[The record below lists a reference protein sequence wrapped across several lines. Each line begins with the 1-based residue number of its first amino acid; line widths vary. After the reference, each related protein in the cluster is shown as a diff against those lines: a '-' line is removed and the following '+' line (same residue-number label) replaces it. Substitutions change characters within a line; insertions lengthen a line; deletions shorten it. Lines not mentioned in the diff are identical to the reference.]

1 MSNVQFLAKRRRG
14 GLPEGTKQLPLP
26 CTRHAWHLE
35 LDVWPDLRDKG
46 RRALHP
52 VMNNRVSTN
61 PFKEAIRAG
70 RPQIG
75 LWSSLCSNLAAEV
88 IAGAGFDWVLL
99 DTEHAPN
106 ELPMVFSQ
114 LQALV
119 GGTAAPVVRPAWN
132 DLVLLKRLLDV
143 GTQNLLIPYVQTAE
157 EARAAVAATRY
168 PPGGVR
174 GVAVLHRANR
184 YGRVKDYLQRIGEE
198 ICLLVQIETRVALQS
213 LEAIAAVDGV
223 DGLFIGPSDLAAALG
238 HLGDLGHPE
247 VRAAIE
253 DALKR
258 IRQTGKAPGI
268 LAPIEAEARHWL
280 SMGCVVLAV
289 GSDLGLLARQSEE
302 LAAKFKK

>member
-1 MSNVQFLAKRRRG
+1 MNTQANLF
-14 GLPEGTKQLPLP
+14 KQ
-26 CTRHAWHLE
+26 AILE
-35 LDVWPDLRDKG
+35 
-46 RRALHP
+46 
-52 VMNNRVSTN
+52 
-61 PFKEAIRAG
+61 G

-75 LWSSLCSNLAAEV
+75 LWSSLCSNVAAEV
-88 IAGAGFDWVLL
+88 IASAGFDWILV

-143 GTQNLLIPYVQTAE
+143 GAQNLLIPYVQTIE

-168 PPGGVR
+168 PPAGIR
-174 GVAVLHRANR
+174 GVAVSHRASR
-184 YGRVKDYLQRIGEE
+184 YGRLRDYLKRSGEE

-213 LEAIAAVDGV
+213 IEAIAAVEGV

-238 HLGDLGHPE
+238 HLGEPNHPE

-253 DALKR
+253 
-258 IRQTGKAPGI
+258 
-268 LAPIEAEARHWL
+268 
-280 SMGCVVLAV
+280 
-289 GSDLGLLARQSEE
+289 
-302 LAAKFKK
+302 